1 MTPRLLLR
9 TTLLSA
15 ALLAPAAPA
24 FAYLDTF
31 IHGDGH
37 RHHEPEGIDRVR
49 PQRARRAEQRRRRDD
64 GLLDRPRKS
73 KRKPIEGRADAAAQQ
88 SPTRASPARQ
98 LKAQLKRGDQEDN
111 WTGWFCKQGDGPLAG
126 SRTVAND

>member
-1 MTPRLLLR
+1 MTPRLLLH

-31 IHGDGH
+31 IHGTVIGTMSQKESAAFAQNVRNVLRNGADGAMVSWTAP
-37 RHHEPEGIDRVR
+37 PEG
-49 PQRARRAEQRRRRDD
+49 
-64 GLLDRPRKS
+64 
-73 KRKPIEGRADAAAQQ
+73 KRKPIEGQLTPLRSKTDKGQ
-88 SPTRASPARQ
+88 PCRQ

-111 WTGWFCKQGDGPLAG
+111 WTGWFCKQSDGRWR
-126 SRTVAND
+126 SRPVADD